1 MPLRSRSSRENQI
14 ARLFLSEAQ
23 ATFGRYLP
31 RIAECLAQLSD
42 DEIWWRPNS
51 ASNSVGNIVL
61 HLSGNVR
68 QWIISGLGGVP
79 DTRERDEEFSERGT
93 IPRAKLKT
101 RLTGTVREACRVLD
115 RLPAEALTRKYA
127 IQGFHVT
134 GLAAISRVFEHF
146 SHHAGQIIYIT
157 KLKRGKDLRFTHL
170 PPIKKPKKPSARRSR
185 G

>member
-1 MPLRSRSSRENQI
+1 MPSKTKSDPL
-14 ARLFLSEAQ
+14 AKLFLSEAQ
-23 ATFGRYLP
+23 ATFNRYLP
-31 RIAECLAQLSD
+31 RIIRCIEQLSD

-68 QWIISGLGGVP
+68 QWIISGLGGAP
-79 DTRERDEEFSERGT
+79 DVRDRDKEFSQQGP
-93 IPRAKLKT
+93 IPRAKLKA
-101 RLTGTVREACRVLD
+101 RLTGTVREARRVVDL
-115 RLPAEALTRKYA
+115 LPAEALTRKYW
-127 IQGFHVT
+127 IQGYHAT
-134 GLAAISRVFEHF
+134 GLQAISTVHEHF

-170 PPIKKPKKPSARRSR
+170 PPIKKPRQPSSRRSR